1 LIAGRH
7 ARDLKWL
14 GVLPM
19 GIHFKSMEM
28 KKIIPLLMVLAAGP
42 LSAQAI
48 VGSWLVKGAGEARS
62 TAILTFLPNGVY
74 VMAEDGDSKLDPS
87 GKDGIERGTYK
98 WNAKTNAFSSKTLVD
113 TSGEWGLSDG
123 SIKSVSVAG
132 NTLTL
137 GGIRFTKVTSKSDKL
152 IGSWFIKDG
161 TGYAVATFLADGS
174 YFMVQDKK
182 ASGGGRTG
190 LERGT
195 YKWNSSNKS
204 FTRKVSVDTNGTWGF
219 SDEFKRTLLVSG
231 NRLTLNVIGEGK
243 FTLSRVIAP

>member
-1 LIAGRH
+1 
-7 ARDLKWL
+7 
-14 GVLPM
+14 
-19 GIHFKSMEM
+19 
-28 KKIIPLLMVLAAGP
+28 MVLTAGS

-48 VGSWLVKGAGEARS
+48 VGSWFVKGAGEAKS
-62 TAILTFLPNGVY
+62 AAVLTFLPNGTY

-87 GKDGIERGTYK
+87 GKDGMERGTYK
-98 WNAKTNAFSSKTLVD
+98 WNPKTHAFSNKTLVD

-123 SIKSVSVAG
+123 SIKSVGVSG

-137 GGIRFTKVTSKSDKL
+137 GGIKFTKVTSKSNKL

-161 TGYAVATFLADGS
+161 TGYAVVTFLADGS

-195 YKWNSSNKS
+195 YTWNSSSKS
-204 FTRKVSVDTNGTWGF
+204 FTRKVLVDTNGTWGL
-219 SDEFKRTLLVSG
+219 SDEFKRTILISG
-231 NRLTLNVIGEGK
+231 NKLTLNVIGEGK
-243 FTLSRVIAP
+243 LTLSRVIAP